1 MRELTLLQD
10 NANRG
15 DIETKLV
22 ELPFGMVVKIARIAN
37 IEKAKVLRKQRNI
50 VRILESV
57 ESDQSLIRI
66 INVVIMHRLL
76 MREKFAKLPRFIQEQ
91 IIEKLP
97 VYIAWVR
104 SLVGYFKN
112 WNLQD
117 LFAELDIEET
127 DEEPQTEE
135 V

>member
-1 MRELTLLQD
+1 MKKLTLLQD
-10 NANRG
+10 NATRG
-15 DIETKLV
+15 DIQVKLN
-22 ELPFGMVVKIARIAN
+22 ELPFGMVVKIGRIVD
-37 IEKAKVLRKQRNI
+37 IEKPRLGRKPRNI
-50 VRILESV
+50 VRILQST
-57 ESDQSLIRI
+57 ESDQALIRV

-76 MREKFAKLPRFIQEQ
+76 VREKFAKLPHFIQEQ

-97 VYIAWVR
+97 VYIAWIR

-112 WNLQD
+112 WKLDD

-127 DEEPQTEE
+127 DEEPQTE

>member
-15 DIETKLV
+15 EIQTKLT
-22 ELPFGMVVKIARIAN
+22 ELPFGMVVKVARIAN
-37 IEKAKVLRKQRNI
+37 IDNPRLLRKPRNI
-50 VRILESV
+50 VRILETV
-57 ESDQSLIRI
+57 ESDQALIRI

-76 MREKFAKLPRFIQEQ
+76 VRDKFAKLPRFIQEQ
-91 IIEKLP
+91 IIEKVPL
-97 VYIAWVR
+97 YIAWIK

-112 WNLQD
+112 WNLGD
-117 LFAELDIEET
+117 LFAELDVEEN
-127 DEEPQTEE
+127 DEEPQNEE